1 MKINTIVLIQIKITF
16 DICNSFRY
24 TIQVKNVLIING
36 SLGGRAGNTSMLL
49 KKIRRMILKTNDATR
64 VRIVHLHPTFSWNT
78 VKGCIKRADCLIFSS
93 GTYWDSWGSPMQL
106 LFEKMTV
113 LEGSKY
119 LVGKPA
125 CAVVTMHSVGG
136 KEVVSRILGNLVSL
150 GCMIPPFAGF
160 AYSYADH
167 VAHKTRTSGRKL
179 LDDVWH
185 IQDLQTLLNNLL
197 KATSI
202 EVKPEYEVWNFLDT
216 AAFDPTTV
224 WLK

>member
-1 MKINTIVLIQIKITF
+1 M
-16 DICNSFRY
+16 S
-24 TIQVKNVLIING
+24 KNVLIING
-36 SLGGRAGNTSMLL
+36 ALGGRAGNTAMLL
-49 KKIRRMILKTNDATR
+49 KKIKRMLLKEQDQIK
-64 VRIVHLHPTFSWNT
+64 VRIIHLYPTFVWNS
-78 VKGCIKRADCLIFSS
+78 VKHSIKKADCLIFAT
-93 GTYWDSWGSPMQL
+93 GTYWDSWGSPMQQ

-167 VAHKTRTSGRKL
+167 IAHKSRVSGKKL

-185 IQDLQTLLNNLL
+185 IQDVHSLLNNLI
-197 KATSI
+197 KAASI
-202 EVKPEYEVWNFLDT
+202 EPKPEYDVWDFLDT
-216 AAFDPTTV
+216 TAFDPTTV

>member
-1 MKINTIVLIQIKITF
+1 MKNI
-16 DICNSFRY
+16 
-24 TIQVKNVLIING
+24 LIING
-36 SLGGRAGNTSMLL
+36 ALGGRVGNTAMLL
-49 KKIRRMILKTNDATR
+49 KKIKRMILKGREGIKVKIIN
-64 VRIVHLHPTFSWNT
+64 LHPTFCWNT
-78 VKGCIKRADCLIFSS
+78 VKRNIKKADGLIFST
-93 GTYWDSWGSPMQL
+93 GTYWDSWGSPMQQ

-136 KEVVSRILGNLVSL
+136 KEVCSRILGNLVSL

-167 VAHKTRTSGRKL
+167 VAHKTRTSGRRL

-185 IQDLQTLLNNLL
+185 IQDLQSLLNNLI
-197 KATSI
+197 KAACI
-202 EVKPEYEVWNFLDT
+202 ETKPDYEVWDFLDT
-216 AAFDPTTV
+216 TAFDPTTV

>member
-1 MKINTIVLIQIKITF
+1 M
-16 DICNSFRY
+16 
-24 TIQVKNVLIING
+24 KNVLIING
-36 SLGGRAGNTSMLL
+36 AIGGRAGNTAMLL
-49 KKIRRMILKTNDATR
+49 KKIKKMILKQHEAVKVKT
-64 VRIVHLHPTFSWNT
+64 IHLHPTFCWNS
-78 VKGCIKRADCLIFSS
+78 VKRNIKKADCLIFST
-93 GTYWDSWGSPMQL
+93 GTYWDSWGSSMQQ

-125 CAVVTMHSVGG
+125 CAIVTMHSVGG
-136 KEVVSRILGNLVSL
+136 KEVCSRILGNLVSL

-167 VAHKTRTSGRKL
+167 VAHKTRTSGRRL

-185 IQDLQTLLNNLL
+185 IQDLQTLLNNLI
-197 KATSI
+197 KAASVET
-202 EVKPEYEVWNFLDT
+202 KPEYEVWDFLNT
-216 AAFDPTTV
+216 TVFDPTTV

>member
-1 MKINTIVLIQIKITF
+1 MRNI
-16 DICNSFRY
+16 
-24 TIQVKNVLIING
+24 LIING
-36 SLGGRAGNTSMLL
+36 ALGGRTGNTSMLL
-49 KKIRRMILKTNDATR
+49 KKIKKMILKGR
-64 VRIVHLHPTFSWNT
+64 EGVKVKIVHLHPTFSWNS
-78 VKGCIKRADCLIFSS
+78 VKRSIKKADALIFST
-93 GTYWDSWGSPMQL
+93 GTYWDSWGSPMQQ

-125 CAVVTMHSVGG
+125 SAIVTMHSVGG
-136 KEVVSRILGNLVSL
+136 KEIVSRILGNLISL

-185 IQDLQTLLNNLL
+185 IQDLQSLLNNLI
-197 KATSI
+197 KAACI
-202 EVKPEYEVWNFLDT
+202 ETKPDYEVWDFLDT
-216 AAFDPTTV
+216 TAFDPTTV

>member
-1 MKINTIVLIQIKITF
+1 MKNI
-16 DICNSFRY
+16 
-24 TIQVKNVLIING
+24 LIING
-36 SLGGRAGNTSMLL
+36 ALGGRTGNTSMLL
-49 KKIRRMILKTNDATR
+49 KKIKKMILKGREGISVKT
-64 VRIVHLHPTFSWNT
+64 IHLHPAFSWNR
-78 VKGCIKRADCLIFSS
+78 VKRSIKKADGLIFST
-93 GTYWDSWGSPMQL
+93 GTYWDSWGSPMQQ

-125 CAVVTMHSVGG
+125 GAVVTMHSVGG
-136 KEVVSRILGNLVSL
+136 KEIVSRILGNLVSL

-185 IQDLQTLLNNLL
+185 IQDLQSLLNNLI
-197 KATSI
+197 KAANVEI
-202 EVKPEYEVWNFLDT
+202 KPEYEVWDFLDT
-216 AAFDPTTV
+216 TAFDPTTV
-224 WLK
+224 WLG

>member
-1 MKINTIVLIQIKITF
+1 MKNI
-16 DICNSFRY
+16 
-24 TIQVKNVLIING
+24 LIING
-36 SLGGRAGNTSMLL
+36 ALGGRAGNTFMLL
-49 KKIRRMILKTNDATR
+49 KKIKKMILKTHEEVKVKT
-64 VRIVHLHPTFSWNT
+64 IHLHPTFSWNS
-78 VKGCIKRADCLIFSS
+78 VKRNIKKADCLILAT

-125 CAVVTMHSVGG
+125 CAIVTMHSVGG
-136 KEVVSRILGNLVSL
+136 KEVCSRILGNLVSL

-167 VAHKTRTSGRKL
+167 VAHKTRTSGRRL

-185 IQDLQTLLNNLL
+185 IQDLQTLLNNLI
-197 KATSI
+197 KAASV
-202 EVKPEYEVWNFLDT
+202 ENKPQYEVWNFLDT
-216 AAFDPTTV
+216 TAFDPTTV

>member
-1 MKINTIVLIQIKITF
+1 M
-16 DICNSFRY
+16 
-24 TIQVKNVLIING
+24 
-36 SLGGRAGNTSMLL
+36 GGRTGNTSMLL
-49 KKIRRMILKTNDATR
+49 KKIKRMLLKINGE
-64 VRIVHLHPTFSWNT
+64 VKIKIVHLHPSFCWNT
-78 VKGCIKRADCLIFSS
+78 VKRNIKKADGLILAT

-125 CAVVTMHSVGG
+125 CAIVTMHSVGG
-136 KEVVSRILGNLVSL
+136 KEVCSRILGNLVSL
-150 GCMIPPFAGF
+150 GCMVPPFAGF

-167 VAHKTRTSGRKL
+167 VAHKSRTSGKKL

-185 IQDLQTLLNNLL
+185 IQDLEALLTNLL
-197 KATSI
+197 AAANASP
-202 EVKPEYEVWNFLDT
+202 KPQYHVWDFLNT
-216 AAFDPTTV
+216 TAFDPTTV

>member
-1 MKINTIVLIQIKITF
+1 ML
-16 DICNSFRY
+16 
-24 TIQVKNVLIING
+24 NVLIING
-36 SLGGRAGNTSMLL
+36 AIGGRTGNTSMLL
-49 KKIRRMILKTNDATR
+49 KKIKKMILKNDADIKVR
-64 VRIVHLHPTFSWNT
+64 VVHLSPSFCWNS
-78 VKGCIKRADCLIFSS
+78 VKRNIKKADCLIFSS
-93 GTYWDSWGSPMQL
+93 GTYWDSWGSPMQQ

-125 CAVVTMHSVGG
+125 SAIVTMHSVGG

-167 VAHKTRTSGRKL
+167 VAHKSRTSGKRL

-185 IQDLQTLLNNLL
+185 IQDLEFLLSNLINAA
-197 KATSI
+197 KI
-202 EVKPEYEVWNFLDT
+202 EIKPQYEVWGFLDT

>member
-1 MKINTIVLIQIKITF
+1 MNNILV
-16 DICNSFRY
+16 
-24 TIQVKNVLIING
+24 ING
-36 SLGGRAGNTSMLL
+36 AMGGRAGNTSMLI
-49 KKIRRMILKTNDATR
+49 KKIKRMILKINPEAKIK
-64 VRIVHLHPTFSWNT
+64 VVHLHPSFCWNS
-78 VKGCIKRADCLIFSS
+78 VKRNIKKADGLIFAT

-125 CAVVTMHSVGG
+125 CAIVTMHSVGG
-136 KEVVSRILGNLVSL
+136 KEVCSRILGNLVGL
-150 GCMIPPFAGF
+150 GCMVPPFAGF

-167 VAHKTRTSGRKL
+167 VAHKSRTSGKRL

-185 IQDLQTLLNNLL
+185 IQDLEALLSNLL
-197 KATSI
+197 VACS
-202 EVKPEYEVWNFLDT
+202 VNPKPQYQVWDFLNT
-216 AAFDPTTV
+216 TAFDPTTV

>member
-1 MKINTIVLIQIKITF
+1 MKNILV
-16 DICNSFRY
+16 
-24 TIQVKNVLIING
+24 ING
-36 SLGGRAGNTSMLL
+36 AIGGRSGNTFMLL
-49 KKIRRMILKTNDATR
+49 KKIKKMILKTHDDVR
-64 VRIVHLHPTFSWNT
+64 VKTIHLQPTFCWNG
-78 VKGCIKRADCLIFSS
+78 VKRNIKKADCLIFAT

-136 KEVVSRILGNLVSL
+136 KEVCSRILGNLVSL

-167 VAHKTRTSGRKL
+167 VAHKTRTSGRRL

-185 IQDLQTLLNNLL
+185 IQDLQTLLNNLI
-197 KATSI
+197 KAAC
-202 EVKPEYEVWNFLDT
+202 VDNKPQYEVWDFLDT
-216 AAFDPTTV
+216 TAFDPTTV

>member
-1 MKINTIVLIQIKITF
+1 M
-16 DICNSFRY
+16 
-24 TIQVKNVLIING
+24 KNVLIING
-36 SLGGRAGNTSMLL
+36 AIGGRTGNTAMLL
-49 KKIRRMILKTNDATR
+49 KKIKRMILKEHEAVKVKTVN
-64 VRIVHLHPTFSWNT
+64 LHPTFCWTS
-78 VKGCIKRADCLIFSS
+78 VKRSIKKADCLIFST
-93 GTYWDSWGSPMQL
+93 GTYWDSWGSPMQQ

-125 CAVVTMHSVGG
+125 CAIVTMHSVGG
-136 KEVVSRILGNLVSL
+136 KEVCSRILGNLVSL

-167 VAHKTRTSGRKL
+167 VAHKTRTSGRRL

-185 IQDLQTLLNNLL
+185 IQDLQTLLNNLI
-197 KATSI
+197 KAASN
-202 EVKPEYEVWNFLDT
+202 ESKPVYEVWNFLDT
-216 AAFDPTTV
+216 TAFDPTTV

>member
-1 MKINTIVLIQIKITF
+1 M
-16 DICNSFRY
+16 
-24 TIQVKNVLIING
+24 
-36 SLGGRAGNTSMLL
+36 GGRTGNTSMLL
-49 KKIRRMILKTNDATR
+49 KKIKKMILKGREGISVKT
-64 VRIVHLHPTFSWNT
+64 IHLHPAFSWNR
-78 VKGCIKRADCLIFSS
+78 VKRSIKKADGLIFST
-93 GTYWDSWGSPMQL
+93 GTYWDSWGSPMQQ

-125 CAVVTMHSVGG
+125 GAVVTMHSVGG
-136 KEVVSRILGNLVSL
+136 KEIVSRILGNLVSL

-185 IQDLQTLLNNLL
+185 IQDLQSLLNNLI
-197 KATSI
+197 KAANVEI
-202 EVKPEYEVWNFLDT
+202 KPEYEVWDFLDT
-216 AAFDPTTV
+216 TAFDPTTV
-224 WLK
+224 WLR

>member
-1 MKINTIVLIQIKITF
+1 M
-16 DICNSFRY
+16 FRY
-24 TIQVKNVLIING
+24 TIDVKNVLIING
-36 SLGGRAGNTSMLL
+36 AIGGRVGNTSMLL
-49 KKIRRMILKTNDATR
+49 KKIRRMILNTHQETR
-64 VRIVHLHPTFSWNT
+64 VRIIHLHPTFCWNS
-78 VKGCIKRADCLIFSS
+78 VKRCIKKADCLIFST

-125 CAVVTMHSVGG
+125 CAIVTMHSVGG

-185 IQDLQTLLNNLL
+185 IQDLQTLLNNLI
-197 KATSI
+197 KATAVES
-202 EVKPEYEVWNFLDT
+202 KPEYEVWNFLDT
-216 AAFDPTTV
+216 TAFDPTTV